1 MADLSV
7 TPVSTGIKPQQQM
20 SLGDLM
26 NIASSAQAYQQA
38 QQLNPLAVQK
48 ATADVQ
54 SAQQTAQG
62 GAVDLQQK
70 QTGFK
75 EAQAI
80 KEAIASNPDQ
90 FMTNGKF
97 DTAKLNKVIPQI
109 APLTAAEQID
119 RYTKVA
125 NSQALADSAKLG
137 LTKDQKSIFGSTI
150 SALGY
155 AGVDDPAKYSEA
167 IQNIIKA
174 HGNDKDMVDL
184 GTAYTKI
191 LGLSDPGAHI
201 SNAAVQLGQSLMSQ
215 SEQASALRPTAR
227 LTPTGQVET
236 TTPSVGGKQPEVT
249 LSQAQGQNP
258 NLGVQE
264 INGVKYNVTTAK
276 DGSLVLKPINLA
288 GGGGGGASAGAG
300 TTAARAGTQ
309 AAPSQPKLIN
319 EDMPVNT
326 SGPLQ
331 LNKQQQDRYDAGK
344 AMLDSA
350 TKASQNASESQQ
362 NIRTVRQN
370 INAAAGSVP
379 GQTIRN
385 IKQWFAGDPQTE
397 VLTKNLIEQGIRSA
411 ESMGL
416 KTDQGRADAE
426 AINGSKNISREGLSQ
441 ILDRAEAANAAAK
454 AYAKGLAA
462 YENNHPTNGLIHANK
477 FQQAWADNYDPI
489 IFKALNLVN
498 SGKPKTEIELERSR
512 LLSGLSPERRKE
524 FGSKAANLE
533 LLMQG
538 KGY

>member
-97 DTAKLNKVIPQI
+97 DTSKLNRVIPQI
-109 APLTAAEQID
+109 APLTADEQID

-125 NSQALADSAKLG
+125 NNQSLADSAKLG

-201 SNAAVQLGQSLMSQ
+201 SESAKQLGQSLMSQ
-215 SEQASALRPTAR
+215 PEQYSAFAHKAS
-227 LTPTGQVET
+227 LTPTGQVQVTKPAVAGNE
-236 TTPSVGGKQPEVT
+236 PSIT
-249 LSQAQGQNP
+249 LGQAQGQNP

-264 INGVKYNVTTAK
+264 IGGVKYNVTTAP
-276 DGSLVLKPINLA
+276 DGSLQLKPITLAQTPAA
-288 GGGGGGASAGAG
+288 GGSAP
-300 TTAARAGTQ
+300 AARTGNKLFDEPFAPHPANQPVQYGPGEEEAAKTGAQLKSTVGAQVTPAKQGIQ
-309 AAPSQPKLIN
+309 AAERVISLADTASPTFLGQAWNKGKSALVGNTELN
-319 EDMPVNT
+319 ELAKNIAQ
-326 SGPLQ
+326 LQ
-331 LNKQQQDRYDAGK
+331 VQNAAAMGVTTDQQAANVAKATGDIAITPDALRDV
-344 AMLDSA
+344 ARN
-350 TKASQNASESQQ
+350 TKASSLALVDFNKA
-362 NIRTVRQN
+362 
-370 INAAAGSVP
+370 
-379 GQTIRN
+379 
-385 IKQWFAGDPQTE
+385 FANYIAKRGPVTG
-397 VLTKNLIEQGIRSA
+397 N
-411 ESMGL
+411 
-416 KTDQGRADAE
+416 
-426 AINGSKNISREGLSQ
+426 
-441 ILDRAEAANAAAK
+441 ANAVA
-454 AYAKGLAA
+454 
-462 YENNHPTNGLIHANK
+462 
-477 FQQAWADNYDPI
+477 FRDAWGNNYDPK
-489 IFKALNLVN
+489 IFLVRDINASNMSKTQKELELSRITKGLSDDKLRELQTKALNI
-498 SGKPKTEIELERSR
+498 KRLER
-512 LLSGLSPERRKE
+512 GDYE
-524 FGSKAANLE
+524 
-533 LLMQG
+533 
-538 KGY
+538 